1 MTSMESPWRSFRK
14 SEEKFNIV
22 PYHLKTCFNDFLF
35 QIYREEENI
44 YKWEPKYSVYTET
57 QTVDGETTEVN
68 PQTLVQ

>member
-1 MTSMESPWRSFRK
+1 MESPWRSFRK
-14 SEEKFNIV
+14 SEETFNIV
-22 PYHLKTCFNDFLF
+22 PNHLKTRFDDFIF
-35 QIYREEENI
+35 QIHREEENI